1 MWSGRRNLYEERGM
15 SIRDSLK
22 PLVRKA
28 IVGWAFLTRAAILG
42 VRGVVRRGDGAVLL
56 VRHSYLPGWYLP
68 GGGVD
73 PGETLAEAFAREV
86 MEETGVALAGPP
98 RLVSMHLNRG
108 VSRRDHVGFFVAQ
121 AVDGELGPSPSPR
134 EIVETGWF
142 LLDRLPEGTTAGTR
156 RRLAEVC
163 DGVPASPTW

>member
-1 MWSGRRNLYEERGM
+1 M
-15 SIRDSLK
+15 SIGTSLK

-28 IVGWAFLTRAAILG
+28 IVVWAFLTRAAILG
-42 VRGVVRRGDGAVLL
+42 VRGVVRRSDGAVLM

-73 PGETLAEAFAREV
+73 PGETFAEAFVREV

-98 RLVSMHLNRG
+98 RLLSMHLNVG
-108 VSRRDHVGFFVAQ
+108 VSRRDHVGFFVAD
-121 AVDGELGPSPSPR
+121 AASDDLGPSPSPR

-142 LLDRLPEGTTAGTR
+142 PLDRLPEGTTAGTR
-156 RRLAEVC
+156 RRLAELC